1 MIKNKG
7 HKPLN
12 TGIFIIYFVAAFL
25 CARNILSKP
34 ICRRP
39 LKSAPVIAYSCLV
52 LHYSS
57 AKGYRMGYP

>member
-7 HKPLN
+7 LMPLN
-12 TGIFIIYFVAAFL
+12 TEIFIIYFVAAFL

-39 LKSAPVIAYSCLV
+39 LKILLNFCDNRLFYTPAP
-52 LHYSS
+52 
-57 AKGYRMGYP
+57 

>member
-7 HKPLN
+7 LMPLN

-39 LKSAPVIAYSCLV
+39 LENVPANGDNCLA
-52 LHYSS
+52 LHCSS